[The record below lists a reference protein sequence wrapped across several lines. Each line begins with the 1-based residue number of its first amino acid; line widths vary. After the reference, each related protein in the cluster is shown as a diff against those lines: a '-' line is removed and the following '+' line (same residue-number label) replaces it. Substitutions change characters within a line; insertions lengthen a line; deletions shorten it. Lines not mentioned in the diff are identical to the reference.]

1 MANGVLLLSN
11 AAAPGT
17 ALLFP
22 LVITAGTLSADVLGV
37 VGGIFPFDV
46 EVVGINAGIVTN
58 GEDGTDPW
66 QVVIDVDKRADAATA
81 GTSILSTPCTITKA
95 AGPGFVYANAA
106 STGVTPPVLD
116 ATKTTIAAGSVLTA
130 DFDVTR
136 TTPEVEGANPF
147 VVLWCAPQA
156 GADTRAY
163 GDFVGL

>member
-22 LVITAGTLSADVLGV
+22 VIMQSGTLSADVLGV
-37 VGGIFPFDV
+37 PGGIFPFDV

-58 GEDGTDPW
+58 GVDGTDAW
-66 QVVIDVDKRADAATA
+66 QVVIDVDKRADAATS
-81 GTSILSTPCTITKA
+81 GTSILTTTCTITKA
-95 AGPGFVYANAA
+95 AGAGFVYANAA

-136 TTPEVEGANPF
+136 TTPETEGAGAF

-156 GADTRAY
+156 GADSRAY
-163 GDFVGL
+163 GDFAGL